1 MTRNLSHPATEEAGH
16 CVASAPT
23 GLSGASAPLN
33 AMPAHT
39 MSEKADK
46 PLQRRTGLCKGGLAC
61 APLHCTLQGRMQA
74 RPIMPPGSAKI

>member
-1 MTRNLSHPATEEAGH
+1 MTRNLSHPATEEVSH

-33 AMPAHT
+33 AMPADP

-46 PLQRRTGLCKGGLAC
+46 PVPRCT
-61 APLHCTLQGRMQA
+61 APFGAL
-74 RPIMPPGSAKI
+74 